1 MTLRLTWSQLGY
13 INKAFWRNPPRA
25 FFTFVFPL
33 MFLVIFTSLLGN
45 DVVHLRGMTV
55 KLSTYY
61 VPAMGTFGVIS
72 ACYNN
77 IAMGIAFQRDAG
89 VLKRVHGTPLPSSA
103 FLCSQVLHAMLVALL
118 LLVVTAIFGRTA
130 YAAHIPTGSAL
141 VDCII
146 MLLVGGA
153 AFCALG
159 LAITAVIPNADASPA
174 VVNASILPLLFL
186 SGIFIPFTDNTPSW
200 ILWVARIFPIKHFAA
215 GMQAAFI
222 GSAFHW
228 SDVAVVAVRGVGGV
242 LVARRFFSW
251 EPRV

>member
-13 INKAFWRNPPRA
+13 VNKAFWRNPPRA

-77 IAMGIAFQRDAG
+77 IAMGISFQRDAG

-130 YAAHIPTGSAL
+130 YGAHIPAGSAL

-228 SDVAVVAVRGVGGV
+228 SDVAVVAVWGVGGL